1 MQSQRTA
8 ASAGPRERNASGAQT
23 PDALLPDRTPK
34 PSGWLATPL
43 IALVALV
50 CCAGP
55 LLLGAMAA
63 TGAGAW
69 LAAHG
74 YSLGAAAFVLLAAVL
89 AWRIRARISQG

>member
-23 PDALLPDRTPK
+23 PDALPDRTPK

-74 YSLGAAAFVLLAAVL
+74 YSLGATAFVLLAAVL
-89 AWRIRARISQG
+89 AWRGRE

>member
-23 PDALLPDRTPK
+23 PDALPDGTPK

-74 YSLGAAAFVLLAAVL
+74 YSLGAAAFVFLTAVL
-89 AWRIRARISQG
+89 AWRIRARMSQG